1 MKSETKKEL
10 LNTVQEFMNS
20 DIYKEQE
27 KLLEERSKTLKSG
40 ADVIHSTYLGHQLED
55 SDLKEIEEIL
65 KKENLQLSSYNKSG
79 IIYNLI
85 DDYTLTTFFVISY
98 QIYQLLNEVKSNALW
113 DILKYVILKTWNKIN
128 TRTHIANEKI
138 KFGITVNLDEKTRIN
153 VQIEGSEKLASET
166 LDKVLT
172 YLKTQERN
180 TDKKMF
186 PDYINYDE
194 KKGAFV
200 KIDVA
205 NKIIKKANR
214 NS

>member
-40 ADVIHSTYLGHQLED
+40 ADVIHLTYLGHQLED

-205 NKIIKKANR
+205 NKIRKKANR